1 MRADNADKQQR
12 EAFVAWLNVSPQH
25 AAAWDAVQLLFAE
38 LEAPAKALRAEHA
51 GDAGPTPSRNL
62 HSANVNRRK
71 RLLVRIPAAAA
82 ASLLLLAGVLQS
94 DWWQNRQADYHTVAG
109 EQRRIALADDSTVVL
124 NTDTALK
131 VSLQANQRR
140 VELLRGEAYFQVAHA
155 AERPFWVIAGD
166 TRAKV
171 TGTEFAVK
179 RAAAEVSISV
189 AEGRVETSTVRNTDP
204 ILALAPGQT
213 AVYRDG
219 RAAGLEPVDLSRSLA
234 WQQGRIVFVQTPLA
248 EAVEEL
254 NRYRG
259 DKLVLTDPAL
269 ARRPITAVFAVDR
282 PDDAVSALE
291 QTLNVRARRLAGF
304 WVLLG

>member
-1 MRADNADKQQR
+1 M
-12 EAFVAWLNVSPQH
+12 
-25 AAAWDAVQLLFAE
+25 QLLFAE

-140 VELLRGEAYFQVAHA
+140 VELLRGEA
-155 AERPFWVIAGD
+155 
-166 TRAKV
+166 
-171 TGTEFAVK
+171 
-179 RAAAEVSISV
+179 
-189 AEGRVETSTVRNTDP
+189 TSKSHTPRN
-204 ILALAPGQT
+204 ALFG
-213 AVYRDG
+213 
-219 RAAGLEPVDLSRSLA
+219 
-234 WQQGRIVFVQTPLA
+234 
-248 EAVEEL
+248 
-254 NRYRG
+254 
-259 DKLVLTDPAL
+259 
-269 ARRPITAVFAVDR
+269 
-282 PDDAVSALE
+282 
-291 QTLNVRARRLAGF
+291 
-304 WVLLG
+304 